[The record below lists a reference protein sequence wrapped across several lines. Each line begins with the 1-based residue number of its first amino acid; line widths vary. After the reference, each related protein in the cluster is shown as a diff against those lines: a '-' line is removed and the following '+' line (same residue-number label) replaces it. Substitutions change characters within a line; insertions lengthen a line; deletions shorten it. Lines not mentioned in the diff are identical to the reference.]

1 MVVRHQVK
9 SKFEAQRVET
19 ACVEYPFRR
28 FDCEKEQENVAITR
42 EVGGV
47 KGEVIRFWGV
57 FVFFLG

>member
-28 FDCEKEQENVAITR
+28 FNCEKEKENVAITR

-47 KGEVIRFWGV
+47 KGELFRFGGG
-57 FVFFLG
+57 FVFF